1 MLLTVTAC
9 RARSSLPHGESPV
22 RVEVGAEMTGGRQS
36 IRCGGAVCELQF
48 SECLG
53 AGFEFHMQ
61 ADGRVCISG
70 VLGTYI
76 PR

>member
-1 MLLTVTAC
+1 VTAC

-61 ADGRVCISG
+61 ADGMSG
-70 VLGTYI
+70 VLGTYTLC
-76 PR
+76 

>member
-1 MLLTVTAC
+1 MVLLTVTAC

-22 RVEVGAEMTGGRQS
+22 RVEVGAEVTGGRQS

-61 ADGRVCISG
+61 ADGMSG
-70 VLGTYI
+70 VLGTYTLC
-76 PR
+76 